1 MGKRVTLTFLVKG
14 GAATPGPPIG
24 PALGQLGVPV
34 GRVVADINKATGK
47 WKGLTV
53 PVIVTVDTSSRTWE
67 IEVGTPPTSALIIK
81 ELQIEKGSGQAG
93 KEIVGDLSLSKVVEI
108 AKMKLPEM
116 YVRDIKGAIKQVLG
130 TMVSMGV
137 TCEGKDPREIIKEL
151 DEWLKKKN
159 IKVEES

>member
-34 GRVVADINKATGK
+34 GRVVADINKATAQ

-53 PVIVTVDTSSRTWE
+53 PVIVTVDTSKRSWE

-81 ELQIEKGSGQAG
+81 ELKIEKGSGQAG
-93 KEIVGDLSLSKVVEI
+93 KEIVGDLSLDKVVEI

-116 YVRDIKGAIKQVLG
+116 YVRDIRGAIKQVLG

-137 TCEGKDPREIIKEL
+137 TCEGKDPREIIRNL

-159 IKVEES
+159 IKVEVS